1 MDTILQHSQLPKCQH
16 CEHEND
22 PEHPVYIFTDCN
34 NLNLCAHCF
43 SYLKL
48 NSYPICDATPYTN
61 ANEEYKAE
69 MGLSEEEEEHESVV
83 ANNNKETEEMEETE
97 ETKEDSY
104 DYDSSSYYDNI
115 GKSDEELVNH
125 ITHRRHNSFGN
136 KRLDVGFY
144 SEESWLSKDDSD
156 IIV

>member
-1 MDTILQHSQLPKCQH
+1 
-16 CEHEND
+16 
-22 PEHPVYIFTDCN
+22 
-34 NLNLCAHCF
+34 
-43 SYLKL
+43 
-48 NSYPICDATPYTN
+48 
-61 ANEEYKAE
+61 
-69 MGLSEEEEEHESVV
+69 MGLSEEEEEHESITT
-83 ANNNKETEEMEETE
+83 NNNKETEETE

>member
-1 MDTILQHSQLPKCQH
+1 
-16 CEHEND
+16 
-22 PEHPVYIFTDCN
+22 
-34 NLNLCAHCF
+34 
-43 SYLKL
+43 
-48 NSYPICDATPYTN
+48 
-61 ANEEYKAE
+61 
-69 MGLSEEEEEHESVV
+69 MGLSEEEEEHESIA
-83 ANNNKETEEMEETE
+83 ANNKEETE
-97 ETKEDSY
+97 ETQEDSY

>member
-1 MDTILQHSQLPKCQH
+1 M
-16 CEHEND
+16 
-22 PEHPVYIFTDCN
+22 YIFTDCD

-61 ANEEYKAE
+61 TNEEYKAE
-69 MGLSEEEEEHESVV
+69 TGLSEEEEEHESIT
-83 ANNNKETEEMEETE
+83 ATNNKETEETQ
-97 ETKEDSY
+97 EDSY

>member
-1 MDTILQHSQLPKCQH
+1 M
-16 CEHEND
+16 
-22 PEHPVYIFTDCN
+22 
-34 NLNLCAHCF
+34 CAHCF

-61 ANEEYKAE
+61 TNEEYKD
-69 MGLSEEEEEHESVV
+69 GTCLSDDEQIESVNEEEEEHESI
-83 ANNNKETEEMEETE
+83 ATNNNKEIEEIEEIE

-125 ITHRRHNSFGN
+125 ITHRRHNSFGD

>member
-1 MDTILQHSQLPKCQH
+1 M
-16 CEHEND
+16 
-22 PEHPVYIFTDCN
+22 YIFTDCD

-43 SYLKL
+43 SYLKQ

-61 ANEEYKAE
+61 TNEEYKAE
-69 MGLSEEEEEHESVV
+69 TGLSEEEEEHESI
-83 ANNNKETEEMEETE
+83 AATNNKETEETQ
-97 ETKEDSY
+97 EDSY

>member
-1 MDTILQHSQLPKCQH
+1 
-16 CEHEND
+16 
-22 PEHPVYIFTDCN
+22 
-34 NLNLCAHCF
+34 
-43 SYLKL
+43 
-48 NSYPICDATPYTN
+48 
-61 ANEEYKAE
+61 
-69 MGLSEEEEEHESVV
+69 MGLSEEEEKHESI
-83 ANNNKETEEMEETE
+83 ATTNNKETEETQ
-97 ETKEDSY
+97 EDSY

-115 GKSDEELVNH
+115 GKRDEELVNH